1 MVNEVEEGETV
12 NINML
17 RSLNNTERQ
26 VDKTVTTGMQNV
38 NFHLTCLNS
47 KGTLF
52 RCKVIDI
59 FILIS

>member
-38 NFHLTCLNS
+38 DFHLTCLKS
-47 KGTLF
+47 KRL
-52 RCKVIDI
+52 
-59 FILIS
+59 